1 MSPIEEFH
9 AKLNALLEEYGF
21 NLSAGDMS
29 SDIDLQDKAKT
40 LGYFEGSIPGRLVL
54 FK

>member
-1 MSPIEEFH
+1 MSPIEEFQSE
-9 AKLNALLEEYGF
+9 LEALLKKYGF
-21 NLSAGDMS
+21 NLSAGDMGAE
-29 SDIDLQDKAKT
+29 IDLQEGSKV